1 MAAEKSFHRLTAE
14 TDERLLSLLPA
25 KEYKVIMAMVPEM
38 TCEEVDFYRDSD
50 DTQFYEADG
59 PNQKKGYFQYPDLCS
74 KESLLG
80 EDDIQLKFTTQPHQ
94 FHRTVLVVVAIEKMK
109 HLNRL
114 CSQYF
119 QDNDLMSI
127 FTSIFQEE
135 PITFSSCDIFE
146 SDSTF
151 RLVSSRDCTIQD
163 INQKCL
169 ALSNASELQALHLN
183 GRNISQQVIFSM
195 KNLLGEIGSQKTHVV
210 LCIKK
215 NNLYLS
221 CVKRGEKPIL
231 QLEQIANFPSNNVE
245 KRFIFNK
252 MEINHTTEFES
263 AEYPNWYIS
272 TSQLDDQPVFLGNM
286 RGGKD
291 ITDFI
296 LEDLS

>member
-1 MAAEKSFHRLTAE
+1 MAAERSFLRLTAE
-14 TDERLLSLLPA
+14 TDGRLLSLLPA
-25 KEYKVIMAMVPEM
+25 KEYKVIMAMVPEI
-38 TCEEVDFYRDSD
+38 TCEEVDFYRDNDES
-50 DTQFYEADG
+50 QFYEADG

-74 KESLLG
+74 KESPLE
-80 EDDIQLKFTTQPHQ
+80 EDVIQLKFTSLPHQ
-94 FHRTVLVVVAIEKMK
+94 FHQTVMVVVAIEKMR
-109 HLNRL
+109 HLNGF
-114 CSQYF
+114 CSQLF
-119 QDNDLMSI
+119 QDNDLNI

-135 PITFSSCDIFE
+135 PVTVKSCDIYE

-151 RLVSSRDCTIQD
+151 QFISSQDCTIQD

-169 ALSNASELQALHLN
+169 ALSKTSELQALHLN

-195 KNLLGEIGSQKTHVV
+195 KYLLGEIGSQKTYVV

-221 CVKRGEKPIL
+221 CVRRGEKPIL
-231 QLEQIANFPSNNVE
+231 QLEQITNFPSTNVE

-252 MEINHTTEFES
+252 IEINNTTEFES

-272 TSQLDDQPVFLGNM
+272 TSQLDDQPVFLGNI

-296 LEDLS
+296 LDDLS